1 MIILIDIYVDKSEI
15 IYDIHVT
22 MAFVFALAV

>member
-15 IYDIHVT
+15 IYDIHVM